1 MDCKAKILMRILLV
15 CTFLLN
21 GCDLSDRGEESKGPQ
36 IDAGPKLSPEQQEVE
51 LLAEINR
58 KFENPD
64 AHFRLGRL
72 YQATKRW
79 EEAEYHYNI
88 ALSFDPVHW
97 PAHAA
102 MVKMLEER
110 GEPGKAKLAADIYM
124 NQTATSV
131 ERSLQL
137 GQAFQEQQVGEY
149 ALACYEQA
157 LRLEPNSAR
166 VYKHIGYYY
175 LARKNKMRAEEYFRR
190 SFELDPLQPDV
201 AYELGQLGVPIKVR
215 PKTEESEE
223 KSGKITEQ
231 PDKKI
236 GP

>member
-15 CTFLLN
+15 CAFLLN
-21 GCDLSDRGEESKGPQ
+21 GCDLSDQSKESKGPRMG
-36 IDAGPKLSPEQQEVE
+36 AGPKLSPEQQEVE

-131 ERSLQL
+131 DKSLQL
-137 GQAFQEQQVGEY
+137 GHAFQEQQVGEY

-166 VYKHIGYYY
+166 VYKHFGYYY
-175 LARKNKMRAEEYFRR
+175 LSKDIKARAEEYFRR
-190 SFELDPLQPDV
+190 SFELDPLQADV

-215 PKTEESEE
+215 PKTEEGEE
-223 KSGKITEQ
+223 KPDKTTKRL
-231 PDKKI
+231 DKKI
-236 GP
+236 RP

>member
-1 MDCKAKILMRILLV
+1 LTVD
-15 CTFLLN
+15 
-21 GCDLSDRGEESKGPQ
+21 
-36 IDAGPKLSPEQQEVE
+36 
-51 LLAEINR
+51 LLAEIDR

-79 EEAEYHYNI
+79 EEAEYRYNI

-97 PAHAA
+97 PAQAA
-102 MVKMLEER
+102 TVKMLQER

-175 LARKNKMRAEEYFRR
+175 LSKDIKARAEEYFRR

-215 PKTEESEE
+215 QKTEEGEE
-223 KSGKITEQ
+223 KSDKITE
-231 PDKKI
+231 
-236 GP
+236 